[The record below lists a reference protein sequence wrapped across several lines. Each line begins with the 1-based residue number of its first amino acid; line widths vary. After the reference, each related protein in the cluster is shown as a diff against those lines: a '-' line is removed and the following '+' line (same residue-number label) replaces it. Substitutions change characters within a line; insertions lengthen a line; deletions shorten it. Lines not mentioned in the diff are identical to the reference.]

1 MSHEHTR
8 GAHRQSIGPLGRRFV
23 PLAVAISSGTHA
35 ICKGQ
40 LLVANEEQ
48 EAAAAGM
55 AEKLSG
61 RLHFDGAP
69 IAGEKNVTCLNVVA
83 PEVSKVTG

>member
-8 GAHRQSIGPLGRRFV
+8 RAHRQSIEALGRRFV
-23 PLAVAISSGTHA
+23 PLAVAISSGTQA
-35 ICKGQ
+35 ICKRQ
-40 LLVANEEQ
+40 LPVATEEQ
-48 EAAAAGM
+48 EAAAAGI

>member
-1 MSHEHTR
+1 M
-8 GAHRQSIGPLGRRFV
+8 
-23 PLAVAISSGTHA
+23 
-35 ICKGQ
+35 
-40 LLVANEEQ
+40 ANEEQ

-83 PEVSKVTG
+83 PEVSKVTGLGIWRPSFGWTCRRSWPWATAPTT